1 MINFFQQKG
10 SYYTIC
16 FRFIYVLS
24 SSHFE
29 QEKKLKKI
37 TANNIPTTAKHE
49 KHKKQKLS
57 SCLKTPEIWGVK
69 TKLFLLHN
77 APKYLV
83 GCITQKRYKGIF
95 SFSLLDNAPNLVI
108 RCVIQ
113 KRYLWFLKSNP
124 WYPLPPP
131 PSKIIFLPFYFMFWL
146 DIISLNP

>member
-49 KHKKQKLS
+49 KHEKQKLS
-57 SCLKTPEIWGVK
+57 SCLKTPEI
-69 TKLFLLHN
+69 
-77 APKYLV
+77 
-83 GCITQKRYKGIF
+83 
-95 SFSLLDNAPNLVI
+95 
-108 RCVIQ
+108 
-113 KRYLWFLKSNP
+113 
-124 WYPLPPP
+124 
-131 PSKIIFLPFYFMFWL
+131 
-146 DIISLNP
+146 